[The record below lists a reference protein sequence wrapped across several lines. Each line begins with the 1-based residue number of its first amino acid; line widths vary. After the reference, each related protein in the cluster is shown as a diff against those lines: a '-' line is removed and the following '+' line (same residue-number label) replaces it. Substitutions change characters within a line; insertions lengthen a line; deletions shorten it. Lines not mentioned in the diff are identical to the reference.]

1 MFNLWIHKQYVLSK
15 YSAILFFQ
23 IGTIIINII
32 LNYYLINIMG
42 ISGAAL
48 ASLMA
53 PIISFLIV
61 NITNNQEFLMI
72 AEAFS

>member
-1 MFNLWIHKQYVLSK
+1 
-15 YSAILFFQ
+15 
-23 IGTIIINII
+23 
-32 LNYYLINIMG
+32 MG

-72 AEAFS
+72 AEAFSLKKQKQAANAILKIIFVKRIRINLKI